1 MWQKWHVYLSK
12 WHVTYETCHVCMMYV
27 CHHILYVR
35 RREGAIR
42 MWLSPMRQLLTWCVP
57 QHHHCIL
64 YDYNTQDLVSQ
75 HMIIQNLFS
84 HNITTANNMIIQNIL
99 SHIKHHTC
107 FIMQCLINVWY
118 MYHTFI
124 KHTCIMCPTTPPPPI
139 MWLYTISCLI
149 SSIIHAPL
157 YMYHCIIIYV
167 SYMYREF
174 IKHTCTMSPTT
185 SPPPIIWLY
194 RISFLISSIIHV
206 SSYIYKTSSSHL
218 VGLVYHFHFFQV
230 VIL

>member
-1 MWQKWHVYLSK
+1 MIIIHKILS
-12 WHVTYETCHVCMMYV
+12 HN
-27 CHHILYVR
+27 I
-35 RREGAIR
+35 
-42 MWLSPMRQLLTWCVP
+42 WL
-57 QHHHCIL
+57 
-64 YDYNTQDLVSQ
+64 NTK
-75 HMIIQNLFS
+75 HMIIHNIWLS
-84 HNITTANNMIIQNIL
+84 HNITTANNMTIHNVPSNIM
-99 SHIKHHTC
+99 HHTC
-107 FIMQCLINVWY
+107 IIVSSY